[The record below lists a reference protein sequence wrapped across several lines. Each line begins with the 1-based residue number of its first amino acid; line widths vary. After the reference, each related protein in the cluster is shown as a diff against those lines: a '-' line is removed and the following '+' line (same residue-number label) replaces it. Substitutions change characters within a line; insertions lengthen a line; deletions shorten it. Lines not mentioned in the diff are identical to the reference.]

1 MAARKA
7 LLKLNHIEAVYKF
20 VNDVD
25 GAASLTVDLDV
36 DLLKSNE
43 QLNGEVVKVAIGAI
57 EAEIATNKEVTVT
70 RNGVVIMN
78 MFENTNTIQL
88 PYGADRENST
98 FDITVNFTGKGTIYM
113 RLLKAAGFR
122 PVFRPEQNGGL

>member
-1 MAARKA
+1 MAARKT

-36 DLLKSNE
+36 DLLKANE
-43 QLNGEVVKVAIGAI
+43 QLSGETVRVAIGAI
-57 EAEIATNKEVTVT
+57 EAEIATAKEVNVT
-70 RNGVVIMN
+70 RNGLVIMN

-88 PYGADRENST
+88 PYGADRENET
-98 FDITVNFTGKGTIYM
+98 FDMTVNFTGKGTIYM
-113 RLLKAAGFR
+113 RLLKEAGFR
-122 PVFRPEQNGGL
+122 PVFRPEQNGGF